1 MLNIF
6 LYLLGLLPLTHLIV
20 ALRPTMNTNGTG
32 EHTIT
37 IVNVSF
43 IEVIITVMI
52 SIISSYS
59 PVLAYMEIFIN
70 AYTA

>member
-20 ALRPTMNTNGTG
+20 ALRPTMNTNGTS

-37 IVNVSF
+37 MVNISF
-43 IEVIITVMI
+43 IEVIMTAVI
-52 SIISSYS
+52 SIIRSYS
-59 PVLAYMEIFIN
+59 PVLAYVELFIN